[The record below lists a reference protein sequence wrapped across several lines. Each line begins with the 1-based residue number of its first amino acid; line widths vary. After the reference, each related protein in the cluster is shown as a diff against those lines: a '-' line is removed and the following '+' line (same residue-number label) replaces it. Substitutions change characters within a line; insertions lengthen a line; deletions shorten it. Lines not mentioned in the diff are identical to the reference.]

1 MTRAVWTCRILEFD
15 DILARE
21 LHQYLMLDIVETRIV
36 SERLQAVVAFE
47 LGKNGLQVTGAG
59 ERLGQ
64 SEHGVQCGCK
74 RTWSLG

>member
-1 MTRAVWTCRILEFD
+1 
-15 DILARE
+15 
-21 LHQYLMLDIVETRIV
+21 MLDIVETRIV